1 VSLRAGIAPWCG
13 HCKKLAPVWE
23 LTATALAQD
32 GLKGVLG
39 KIDATAAEGV
49 ATKYGVQ
56 SYPTA
61 KLFRGGDLEHPEDYD
76 LDPKMKG
83 QDEYANYVRRQ
94 LGLNPTQKAQ
104 EKWVDYYA
112 ALGLTKEA
120 TDAELSRAYRRLS
133 REYHPDKQDGKEDKL
148 KELQTAW
155 ETLGDPVKRKA
166 YDTYGMQTFGHRDE

>member
-1 VSLRAGIAPWCG
+1 LRAGIAPWCG
-13 HCKKLAPVWE
+13 HCKKLAPE